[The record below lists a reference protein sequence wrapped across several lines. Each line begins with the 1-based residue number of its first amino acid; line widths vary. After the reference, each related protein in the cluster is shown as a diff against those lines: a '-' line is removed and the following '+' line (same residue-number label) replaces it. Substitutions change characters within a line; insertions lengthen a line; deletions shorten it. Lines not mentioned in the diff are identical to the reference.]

1 MNTNKSRALSYSTS
15 VYTVSTIPSRLLS
28 TSGSRWL
35 LEQNSHLWLRP
46 LVVAGVLLLSAALA
60 FKASPRYLM
69 VILGLLFGV
78 GATLVFICWPPL
90 GLVALIGT
98 IIVPFNGPS
107 GLNATM
113 AVVALLLG
121 LWLLDMMMR
130 QRRIQLLPS
139 RPIWPLLA
147 FVVTAGLAF
156 GVGQLPWYPF
166 AQPAPMGAQ
175 LGGLAIFI
183 LSAGAFLLVAH
194 QVRDPRWLKW
204 MTWLFL
210 ALGGLYV
217 IGHLVPGMGHFT
229 RPYSAGTTGS
239 LFWTWLVALALSQAI
254 FNSRLHPVWR
264 IMTGGLAMATLYI
277 GLFPGRSWSSG
288 WIPPLVA
295 AIVTVWVARPRLA
308 SLAMPVAL
316 IGAIAQ
322 NKKLVSL
329 VMIGDNQYSL
339 MTRLEAWNIVL
350 EIVKVNP
357 ILGLGPANYRWYTPL
372 FPILG
377 WSVQFNSHSQ
387 YVDLI
392 AQTGLLGL
400 AFFLW
405 FFWAVGKLG
414 WRLREQV
421 PIGFARAYV
430 YGTVGGLAGTLV
442 AGALGDWVLPF
453 FYNVTLGG
461 FRSSV
466 LGWLFLGGL
475 VALDQIFATRTQTV
489 QKE

>member
-1 MNTNKSRALSYSTS
+1 MLSP
-15 VYTVSTIPSRLLS
+15 VSGGLISIRRL
-28 TSGSRWL
+28 GWL
-35 LEQNSHLWLRP
+35 LEQNIHLWLRP
-46 LVVAGVLLLSAALA
+46 LVATGVLLLSTVLVL
-60 FKASPRYLM
+60 KASQSHLM
-69 VILGLLFGV
+69 MVLVLLTGAS
-78 GATLVFICWPPL
+78 ATLIFMRWPPL

-98 IIVPFNGPS
+98 IVIPVNGPS
-107 GLNATM
+107 GSNATM
-113 AVVALLLG
+113 AIVGLLLG
-121 LWLLDMMMR
+121 LWLFTILAGK
-130 QRRIQLLPS
+130 RRIQLLPS
-139 RPIWPLLA
+139 RPIWPLFA
-147 FVVTAGLAF
+147 FVVTASLAF

-194 QVRDPRWLKW
+194 QVRDLRWLEW

-210 ALGGLYV
+210 ALGGIYV
-217 IGHLVPGMGHFT
+217 AGRLVPGMGQLT

-239 LFWTWLVALALSQAI
+239 LFWTWLVALALSQAL
-254 FNSRLHPVWR
+254 FNRRLHPVWR
-264 IMTGGLAMATLYI
+264 IMMGSLAMATLYI
-277 GLFPGRSWSSG
+277 GLFPGRTWSSG

-295 AIVTVWVARPRLA
+295 AVVTMWVSRPRLG
-308 SLAMPVAL
+308 LLVMPAAL

-322 NKKLVSL
+322 NKKLVGL
-329 VMIGDNQYSL
+329 IMIGDNQYSL
-339 MTRLEAWNIVL
+339 MTRLEAWRIVL

-400 AFFLW
+400 ALFLW
-405 FFWAVGKLG
+405 FFWELGKLG

-421 PIGFARAYV
+421 PAGFARAYV
-430 YGTVGGLAGTLV
+430 YGAIGGLAGTLV
-442 AGALGDWVLPF
+442 AGALGDWVIPF
-453 FYNVTLGG
+453 FYNITLEG

-466 LGWLFLGGL
+466 LGWVFLGGL
-475 VALDQIFATRTQTV
+475 VALEQIFANPTQMT
-489 QKE
+489 QKGRQAPISRRQ

>member
-1 MNTNKSRALSYSTS
+1 MDTNKGGALSYSTS
-15 VYTVSTIPSRLLS
+15 VYSLSNRPRCLLS
-28 TSGSRWL
+28 ISGSRWW

-46 LVVAGVLLLSAALA
+46 LVVAGVLLLSAVLA

-69 VILGLLFGV
+69 VILGLLVGG
-78 GATLVFICWPPL
+78 GATLVFMRWPSM

-121 LWLLDMMMR
+121 LWLFATMAR
-130 QRRIQLLPS
+130 QRSIQLLPS
-139 RPIWPLLA
+139 RPIWPLMA
-147 FVVTAGLAF
+147 FSITAGLAF
-156 GVGQLPWYPF
+156 GAGQLPWYPF

-175 LGGLAIFI
+175 LGGMAIFV

-217 IGHLVPGMGHFT
+217 AGQLVPGMGHFT

-264 IMTGGLAMATLYI
+264 VAVGGLAMATLYI

-295 AIVTVWVARPRLA
+295 VLVTVWVARPRLA
-308 SLAMPVAL
+308 FLAMPVAA
-316 IGAIAQ
+316 IGAILQ
-322 NKKLVSL
+322 YEKLVRL

-339 MTRLEAWNIVL
+339 ITRLEAWRIVL

-357 ILGLGPANYRWYTPL
+357 ILGLGPANYHWYTPL

-421 PIGFARAYV
+421 PIGFARAFV
-430 YGTVGGLAGTLV
+430 YGSLGGLAGTLV
-442 AGALGDWVLPF
+442 AGALGDWILPF
-453 FYNVTLGG
+453 FYNVTLKG

-489 QKE
+489 QKG